1 MAKEAEKQD
10 TLQKTNDQAVVTL
23 QEGKTNGAEEGLMLA
38 GEFLV
43 LVLIMLL
50 LFCLLTKLIQK
61 LRK

>member
-38 GEFLV
+38 GGFLV

>member
-38 GEFLV
+38 GGFLV

-50 LFCLLTKLIQK
+50 RHVDL
-61 LRK
+61 